1 MADKTKKRRGD
12 RKHGHW
18 LRTIDP
24 YCAFTPY
31 IMKDRDDALN
41 FFSDKVEISAAEA
54 FLRKLRA
61 DGVKGVGMLHLF
73 LACYVRTIAKYP
85 ALNRFI
91 AGQRIY
97 ARNRIE
103 VVMTIK
109 KKMSIEGGETAVKV
123 KFDPTD
129 GVTEI
134 YGKIEEVIAANK
146 GGEVTDGTD
155 RAAEIFAKFPR
166 FILRLAVKLFNWMD
180 YHDLLPESLLD
191 VSPFHGSI
199 VVTDLGSLGI
209 PPVFHHIYSFGN
221 VPLFLAIGAK
231 RTERELAR
239 DGSVTEKRYLDYTV
253 TTDERICDGFNF
265 SVAFRYMKYLMRN
278 PEMLM
283 GKLDPSEVVPDID

>member
-1 MADKTKKRRGD
+1 MADKKKKRRGD

-54 FLRKLRA
+54 FLRKLRS

-109 KKMSIEGGETAVKV
+109 KKMSMDGGETAIKV

-129 GVTEI
+129 GVMEI
-134 YGKIEEVIAANK
+134 YDKIEEIVAANK

-166 FILRLAVKLFNWMD
+166 FILRLAVRLFNWMD
-180 YHDLLPESLLD
+180 YHDLLPEALLD

-231 RTERELAR
+231 RTERELGR
-239 DGSVTEKRYLDYTV
+239 DGTVTEKRYLDYTV

-278 PEMLM
+278 PEMLY

>member
-1 MADKTKKRRGD
+1 MGEARKKRRGD

-31 IMKDRDDALN
+31 IMKERDDALN
-41 FFSDKVEISAAEA
+41 FFSDKVEITSAEA
-54 FLRKLRA
+54 FIRKLRSE
-61 DGVKGVGMLHLF
+61 GYKGVGMLHMF
-73 LACYVRTIAKYP
+73 LACYCRTIAKYP

-109 KKMSIEGGETAVKV
+109 KKMTIEGGETAIKV
-123 KFDPTD
+123 RFEPTD
-129 GVTEI
+129 GVLEI
-134 YGKIEEVIAANK
+134 YNKIEEAVTENK
-146 GGEVTDGTD
+146 NGEVSDGTD
-155 RAAEIFAKFPR
+155 RAAEIFAKLPR
-166 FILRLAVKLFNWMD
+166 FILRFAVSLFKWMD
-180 YHDLLPESLLD
+180 YHDLLPEALLQ

-209 PPVFHHIYSFGN
+209 PPVFHHIYSFGDI
-221 VPLFLAIGAK
+221 PIFLAIGAK
-231 RTERELAR
+231 RTEREVER
-239 DGSVTEKRYLDYTV
+239 NGSVTERRYMDYTV
-253 TTDERICDGFNF
+253 TSDERICDGFAF

-278 PEMLM
+278 PEMLL
-283 GKLDPSEVVPDID
+283 GKLDPNDVVPDID